1 MKKFFTIAA
10 ILLVALGAKAQNV
23 QLHYDFGSALYDKLD
38 GRPATTT
45 TVEMFKPDKWGSTFF
60 FLDFDYNNKGVQS
73 AYWEIARELKFWEG
87 PLAAHIEYNGG
98 RGQYPYS
105 NAYLAGI
112 AYNYNNGDFT
122 KGFGLQAMY
131 KYIQKSYKPNNVQ
144 VTGTW
149 YIHFAKGAGTFTG
162 FADLWRENTNI
173 IFLSEPQ
180 IWLNFNKLKGVDP
193 AFNLSVGSEV
203 EISNNFV
210 WNKFGENNKF
220 YMIPTLALKWSFN

>member
-45 TVEMFKPDKWGSTFF
+45 TVEMFKPDKWGNTFF
-60 FLDFDYNNKGVQS
+60 FVDMDYNSKGVQG

-87 PLAAHIEYNGG
+87 PLSAHVEYNGG
-98 RGQYPYS
+98 RGVYPYN

-112 AYNYNNGDFT
+112 TFTHNSADFS
-122 KGFGLQAMY
+122 KGFSIQAMY
-131 KYIQKSYKPNNVQ
+131 KYIQKSYKPNNFQ
-144 VTGTW
+144 LTGTW
-149 YIHFAKGAGTFTG
+149 YLNFAKGAGTFSG
-162 FADLWRENTNI
+162 FADLWRENTDM
-173 IFLSEPQ
+173 IFLAEPQ
-180 IWLNFNKLKGVDP
+180 IWLNFNKLKCVDP
-193 AFNLSVGSEV
+193 AFNLSFGSEV

-210 WNKFGENNKF
+210 WNKFGEHNKF
-220 YMIPTLALKWSFN
+220 YVTPTLALKWSFN